1 MLCLQFDTAEGVGG
15 KGANTKK
22 HIYNLGSLMV
32 FPTNV
37 PKNPKATEL
46 IIIPQKFSH
55 KNESSEPHV
64 RLRSLRV
71 WQQEEEEHP
80 ENVVLKANGV

>member
-1 MLCLQFDTAEGVGG
+1 MENSLPSCGTLGRKGGGKMLCLQFDTAEGVGG

-46 IIIPQKFSH
+46 ETEIF
-55 KNESSEPHV
+55 
-64 RLRSLRV
+64 
-71 WQQEEEEHP
+71 
-80 ENVVLKANGV
+80 

>member
-46 IIIPQKFSH
+46 
-55 KNESSEPHV
+55 ESEIF
-64 RLRSLRV
+64 
-71 WQQEEEEHP
+71 
-80 ENVVLKANGV
+80 

>member
-22 HIYNLGSLMV
+22 HTYNLGSLMV

-46 IIIPQKFSH
+46 ETEIF
-55 KNESSEPHV
+55 
-64 RLRSLRV
+64 
-71 WQQEEEEHP
+71 
-80 ENVVLKANGV
+80 